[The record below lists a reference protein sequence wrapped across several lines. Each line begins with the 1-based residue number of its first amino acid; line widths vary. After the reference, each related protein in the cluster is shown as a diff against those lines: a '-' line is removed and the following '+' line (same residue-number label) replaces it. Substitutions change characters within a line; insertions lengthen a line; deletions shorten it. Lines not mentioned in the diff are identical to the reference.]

1 VSLRRAPQL
10 GIMASVGRK
19 LKKPKVDKRGRVSAG
34 LLLWRRK
41 RGRVEVLLGHPG
53 GPYFAHR
60 NEGEWTVLKGEIEPG
75 EDALAVARRE
85 FSEETGQPP
94 PMGSPVELGRIQ
106 QKSGKVV
113 HAWGVEGDVDP
124 DACTSNT
131 FDMEWPPGS
140 GQVESF
146 PEIDRVAWFPL
157 PEARRR
163 IKPAQAPFLDRLQSE
178 IEAHD
183 SRRR

>member
-1 VSLRRAPQL
+1 
-10 GIMASVGRK
+10 
-19 LKKPKVDKRGRVSAG
+19 
-34 LLLWRRK
+34 
-41 RGRVEVLLGHPG
+41 
-53 GPYFAHR
+53 
-60 NEGEWTVLKGEIEPG
+60 VLKGEIEPG

-85 FSEETGQPP
+85 FSEETGQPAP
-94 PMGSPVELGRIQ
+94 AGPPVELGRIQ

-113 HAWGVEGDVDP
+113 QAWGVQGDVDA

-163 IKPAQAPFLDRLQSE
+163 IKPAQAPFLDRLE
-178 IEAHD
+178 NAIEAHD
-183 SRRR
+183 SRRG